1 MKINKSIIDQI
12 VKEEVQKFLVE
23 NEIYEYFVAQGLRE
37 AWAKNATR
45 QVVELVDQG
54 MDKNAAIEEIYGKL

>member
-37 AWAKNATR
+37 A
-45 QVVELVDQG
+45 
-54 MDKNAAIEEIYGKL
+54 

>member
-23 NEIYEYFVAQGLRE
+23 NEVYDYFVAQGLRE
-37 AWAKNATR
+37 TWAENAAQ
-45 QVVELVDQG
+45 QVVELMNQG
-54 MDKNAAIEEIYGKL
+54 VDKNAAIEEIYGKL